1 MAFVKFTET
10 GKSYSPKVSIS
21 PRGLIGFSQGARKRF
36 ELEKY
41 AACVLYFDADAKQ
54 VAFEFTSDLE
64 VEGAIKLRFR
74 PIGADIS
81 AKSFLTYFNIL
92 PKVTVMYSA
101 QPTPEAQPNW
111 MLVELDKG
119 TERKSGTSEED
130 DA

>member
-1 MAFVKFTET
+1 MAFVKFTDT

-41 AACVLYFDADAKQ
+41 AACILYFDADTRQ
-54 VAFEFTSDLE
+54 VAIEFTTDIE
-64 VEGAIKLRFR
+64 AEGAIKLRLR

-81 AKSFLTYFNIL
+81 AKSFLNYFNIL
-92 PKVTVMYSA
+92 PNVTIMYSA
-101 QPTPEAQPNW
+101 QPTPEGQPTGV
-111 MLVELDKG
+111 LVELNKG
-119 TERKSGTSEED
+119 TERKSGASEED